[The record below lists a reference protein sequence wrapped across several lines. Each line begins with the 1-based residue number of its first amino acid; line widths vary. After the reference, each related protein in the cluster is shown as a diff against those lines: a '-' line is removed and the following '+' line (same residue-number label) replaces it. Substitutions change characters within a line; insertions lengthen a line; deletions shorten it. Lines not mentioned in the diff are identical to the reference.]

1 MHLGAQLGFNVLAL
15 DRPGYGLAAD
25 IDPARSGLQ
34 SQVEILFDAIDAWS
48 EENKFGGQW
57 FVIGH
62 SVGGILT
69 LLMAAHERSKRL
81 SGVDVLGVPVRYPAS
96 DAGEAINSL
105 PTGATMVPPISGDAR
120 KWLLFGPADT
130 YAPQS
135 FEYDATLARPM
146 PVLEYRE
153 SLAIPDAWP
162 EVLQTIKLPVQFA
175 LAEFEQ
181 MQATGWDVLNEVR
194 VYLRNCKRARM
205 ELQYHTGHNA
215 SIHHI
220 ARSYHLR
227 AIAFFEECLA
237 VGQGVDSRADFVRA
251 ACGRS

>member
-1 MHLGAQLGFNVLAL
+1 MDLGAQLGFNVLAL
-15 DRPGYGLAAD
+15 DRPGYGRAAN
-25 IDPARSGLQ
+25 IDPARLGLQ
-34 SQVEILFDAIDAWS
+34 SQVEILFDAIDTWS
-48 EENKFGGQW
+48 GENEFGGPW

-62 SVGGILT
+62 SVGGILA
-69 LLMAAHERSKRL
+69 LLMAAHERSKKL
-81 SGVDVLGVPVRYPAS
+81 SGVDVLGVPVRYPVS

-105 PTGATMVPPISGDAR
+105 PMGDTVVPPISGDAR

-130 YAPQS
+130 YAPQA

-175 LAEFEQ
+175 LAEFEH
-181 MQATGWDVLNEVR
+181 MQVTGWDVLNEVR
-194 VYLRNCKRARM
+194 DHLRNCKWARV

-237 VGQGVDSRADFVRA
+237 VRRGCQQ
-251 ACGRS
+251 